1 MRFIHPKTHTADKC
15 TFCYH
20 RIVKGLIPACV
31 EVCPTQARVFGDLK
45 AKASPINQF
54 VRTNKIA
61 VLKQNL
67 NTEPK
72 VFYAELDMEVR

>member
-1 MRFIHPKTHTADKC
+1 
-15 TFCYH
+15 
-20 RIVKGLIPACV
+20 V